1 MALEF
6 KDDSFKEDVLDN
18 KGLTLVDFWAE
29 WCGPCIALSPTVEAL
44 ANDYEGKVK
53 VGKLNVD
60 HNPGVA
66 TDFGIRNI
74 PTILLLKDGEV
85 VERFVGVQPKKAFT
99 EAIDKHL

>member
-6 KDDSFKEDVLDN
+6 KDDSFKEEVLDN
-18 KGLTLVDFWAE
+18 QGLALVDFWAE
-29 WCGPCIALSPTVEAL
+29 WCGPCIALGPTIEAL
-44 ANDYEGKVK
+44 ATDYEGKVK

-74 PTILLLKDGEV
+74 PTVILLKNGEV
-85 VERFVGVQPKKAFT
+85 VERFVGVQPKKAFA
-99 EAIDKHL
+99 EAIEKHL